1 MAALIHYFVD
11 GSSIAQK
18 SAAYAVAKAINRT
31 IVSQWSAR
39 IRVSDPQTNQYA
51 ELVAIREACADIQ
64 THHPNDPNITIYS
77 DSDYAIK
84 CITLWG
90 PTWKA
95 QGWRRKAGGGG
106 KPLEHLGV
114 IGPLVDF
121 VEANKERVRFE
132 HVRAHQL
139 AAQSKIYPYSGNAL
153 VDRLARASAN
163 AIDIDTNSPV

>member
-1 MAALIHYFVD
+1 MSVLIHYFVD

-18 SAAYAVAKAINRT
+18 SAAYAVAKAINST

-39 IRVSDPQTNQYA
+39 IDTSEPQTNQYA
-51 ELVAIREACADIQ
+51 ELVAIREACADIRA
-64 THHPNDPNITIYS
+64 HHPSETNITIYS

-84 CITLWG
+84 CITVWG

-114 IGPLVDF
+114 ICPLVDF
-121 VEANKERVRFE
+121 VEANKERIRFE
-132 HVRAHQL
+132 HIAAHQL
-139 AAQSKIYPYSGNAL
+139 AAQSIIY
-153 VDRLARASAN
+153 
-163 AIDIDTNSPV
+163 T

>member
-1 MAALIHYFVD
+1 MSALIHYFVD

-31 IVSQWSAR
+31 IVCQWSAR
-39 IRVSDPQTNQYA
+39 IDAGEPQTNQYA
-51 ELVAIREACADIQ
+51 ELVAIREACADIR
-64 THHPNDPNITIYS
+64 THHPRETNITIYS

-84 CITLWG
+84 CITVWG

-114 IGPLVDF
+114 ICPLVDF
-121 VEANKERVRFE
+121 VEANKERIRFE
-132 HVRAHQL
+132 HIAAHQL

-153 VDRLARASAN
+153 VDRLARASAG
-163 AIDIDTNSPV
+163 ASPV